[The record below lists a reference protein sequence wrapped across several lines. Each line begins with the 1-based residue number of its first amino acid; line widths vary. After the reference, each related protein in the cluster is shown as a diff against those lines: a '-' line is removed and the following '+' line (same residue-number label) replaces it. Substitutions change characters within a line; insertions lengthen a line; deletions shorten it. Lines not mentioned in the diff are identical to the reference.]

1 MSHSTSSFAA
11 DEGSGVGRTA
21 SALQAVHLFVVEH
34 TTPAF
39 RHFWGDIIVSDT
51 CIAASILGWCLL
63 SMLCLLRAPQRTAAP
78 LGLAWAFYF
87 LTAGAFGSGD
97 PPLVDWLKH
106 SFARIRPSEYHHTF
120 SFPSGHTSAAVFT
133 AGALLTVLL
142 PLALQLLH
150 EANPP
155 GSSNSSSGA
164 PAAGGGDEAAA
175 VAPVG
180 SQWDRPAVIYGLWA
194 VAGVTTAAG
203 RVLAD
208 AHWVSDTL
216 AAGCLS
222 VALVS
227 GLSMCTRPLI
237 K

>member
-1 MSHSTSSFAA
+1 MN
-11 DEGSGVGRTA
+11 
-21 SALQAVHLFVVEH
+21 H

-39 RHFWGDIIVSDT
+39 RHFWGDIVVSDS
-51 CIAASILGWCLL
+51 CIAASIVGWCLL
-63 SMLCLLRAPQRTAAP
+63 SVLCLLRAPQRTAAP

-87 LTAGAFGSGD
+87 STAGPCGSGD
-97 PPLVDWLKH
+97 PPLVNWLKH
-106 SFARIRPSEYHHTF
+106 SFARLRPSEYHHTF

-150 EANPP
+150 EANFPDN
-155 GSSNSSSGA
+155 SSSSSSSSSGA
-164 PAAGGGDEAAA
+164 PAACGDDEAAA

-180 SQWDRPAVIYGLWA
+180 SQWALPGQWDRPVVIYGLWA
-194 VAGVTTAAG
+194 VAGGTTALG

-208 AHWVSDTL
+208 AHWLSDTL

-227 GLSMCTRPLI
+227 VLGMCTRPLI
-237 K
+237 R